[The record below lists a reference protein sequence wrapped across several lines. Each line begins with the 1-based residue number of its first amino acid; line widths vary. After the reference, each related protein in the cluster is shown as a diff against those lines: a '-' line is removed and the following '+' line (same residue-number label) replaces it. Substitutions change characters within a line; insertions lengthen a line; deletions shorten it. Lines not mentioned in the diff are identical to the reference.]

1 MFGARTGCGV
11 GGRGGVGLDDVFE
24 GLELRREG
32 SEEAVA
38 ARGGP
43 RGGCGGVEG
52 GGGGGGGGEAARLGQ
67 GQGQRQGV
75 GHRRG
80 HGAAPA
86 WVRAWAIEGSSL
98 CGGIGLCGVNREL
111 GGGGSGCYVDALWL
125 GGGRVWLVPAR

>member
-43 RGGCGGVEG
+43 RGVE
-52 GGGGGGGGEAARLGQ
+52 GGGGGGGEAARLQ
-67 GQGQRQGV
+67 GT
-75 GHRRG
+75 GHRRRDRG

-86 WVRAWAIEGSSL
+86 WVRAG
-98 CGGIGLCGVNREL
+98 
-111 GGGGSGCYVDALWL
+111 D
-125 GGGRVWLVPAR
+125 